1 MALTYVR
8 RIGCWIALVLL
19 LGCLIPVH
27 AMQTSSGISGTV
39 LEKETGMPVPGALAL
54 VADPKISAVTDKEGK
69 FSLSLP
75 PGIYELKVSFIGFRT
90 IKQAVEVQSGMLPLT
105 LGLETEEIGLDQ
117 VEVLSTGYQQIPK
130 ERATGSFAFLD
141 QDLVDRRVS
150 TSVLDRLEDVTPG
163 LIFNRAGAIN
173 DPISIRGRSTLF
185 GNTLPL
191 IVIDNLPYEGPI
203 ENINP
208 NDVASIT
215 VLKDAAAASI
225 WGAQA
230 GNGVIV
236 ITTKSGKFNQPIQVS
251 LQSNLTMVEQQ
262 DLFYQPLMDMGDF
275 IQQER
280 NLFNSGFYNSR
291 ITNAARLPVSPVV
304 ETLLAAREGRITE
317 EEANARLNQFANQDS
332 RGELSSYYFRP
343 QFKQQNAVQV
353 SGGGEKYRFNFS
365 AGLDSNQE
373 DIVGNDNRRIT
384 VNARQDWRLWDGK
397 LDITTGIALVKS
409 DRRVRTA
416 LPNLYPYEK
425 LTDGQGNPVPVVGLL
440 NSRFVE
446 STRDSELLDWRF
458 IPLDE
463 INRRN
468 EKTTGMDWR
477 ANLGLS
483 YKLIE
488 GLTAQV
494 QYQFWNNQNTFRNL
508 ESLDLYAVRHQIN
521 SFTQIDSE
529 GNLSFPIP
537 RASRLNQQLSN
548 ALSHNL
554 RASFAYRLSRENH
567 ELNALG
573 GWELRDLQTN
583 SDQALYYGY
592 DDVRGLSTPVDYIT
606 QFRLYQNQGN
616 LQTIPYQGTHSGLV
630 DRYVSYFANAAYT
643 YRGKYTI
650 SASGRRDLSNLFG
663 VETNQRG
670 VPLWS
675 AGLGWTISE
684 EEFFG
689 GEYLPYLKLRASYGY
704 NGNIDK
710 STTAFTTLLY
720 QNFHPYVTG
729 LRNAYITNPPNPNLR
744 WEKIR
749 IFNLGLDFENKSG
762 RLSGSLEFYSK
773 RGEDLIGETEVPD
786 SNGIYVVRGNFSETL
801 TNGFDFI
808 LNTVN
813 VVKPIRWSTQF
824 LFSGVRDEVLSFQG
838 TRTVS
843 QYLGGASN
851 VVPQEGRPLFA
862 VYSYPWGGLDPDTGN
877 PLGFL
882 NGELSENY
890 SQIIGAQ
897 TPETLQFHGSARPT
911 VFGSIRNDLAW
922 KGWSLSINTSFR
934 LGYYYRRRSV
944 DYAALSRGEITHAD
958 YSNRWREPGDE
969 LITQIPSQPG
979 ALNTLRQLFYQSSSV
994 LVERGDHLRLQDIR
1008 LGYTWDKLN
1017 SPGLPFQRLE
1027 IFTYLNNV
1035 GILWKATSEPLD
1047 PDFPMMRPL
1056 RSAAFGLRMNF

>member
-1 MALTYVR
+1 
-8 RIGCWIALVLL
+8 
-19 LGCLIPVH
+19 
-27 AMQTSSGISGTV
+27 MQTGSGISGTV
-39 LEKETGMPVPGALAL
+39 LEKETGMPVPGALVL
-54 VADPKISAVTDKEGK
+54 VSDPNISAVTDKEGK
-69 FSLSLP
+69 FSLSLK
-75 PGIYELKVSFIGFRT
+75 PGAYELRISFIGFRT
-90 IKQAVEVQSGMLPLT
+90 IQQTVEVPLGMLPLT
-105 LGLETEEIGLDQ
+105 VALETDEIGLDQ

-141 QDLVDRRVS
+141 QELVDRRVS

-251 LQSNLTMVEQQ
+251 LQSNLTRVEQQ
-262 DLFYQPLMDMGDF
+262 DLFYQPLMGMGDF
-275 IQQER
+275 IEQER
-280 NLFNSGFYNSR
+280 NLFNTGFYNAR

-304 ETLLAAREGRITE
+304 ETLLAARSGLISGQ
-317 EEANARLNQFANQDS
+317 EATARLSQFAMQDS
-332 RGELSSYYFRP
+332 REELSKYYYRP
-343 QFKQQNAVQV
+343 AVRQQYAVQV
-353 SGGGEKYRFNFS
+353 SGGGDKYRFNYS
-365 AGLDSNQE
+365 AGLDSNLE
-373 DIVGNDNRRIT
+373 DIRGNGNRRIT
-384 VNARQDWRLWDGK
+384 LNARQDWRLLNGK
-397 LDITTGIALVKS
+397 LDIATGIALVRS
-409 DRRVRTA
+409 DRRVSTA

-425 LTDGQGNPVPVVGLL
+425 LTDGEGNPAPVVGLL

-446 STRDSELLDWRF
+446 STVGSELLDWRF
-458 IPLDE
+458 IPLEE

-468 EKTTGMDWR
+468 ENSTAMDWR

-483 YKLIE
+483 YKLRD

-508 ESLDLYAVRHQIN
+508 ESLELYAVRHQIN
-521 SFTQIDSE
+521 SFTQLGTQ

-537 RASRLNQQLSN
+537 RGGRLNQQLSN
-548 ALSHNL
+548 SLSHNL
-554 RASFAYRLSRENH
+554 RASLAYRLAKENH

-573 GWELRDLQTN
+573 GWELRDLQTL

-592 DDVRGLSTPVDYIT
+592 DDARGLSTPVDYIT

-616 LQTIPYQGTHSGLV
+616 LQTIPYQGNHSGLV
-630 DRYVSYFANAAYT
+630 DRYASYFANAAYT
-643 YRGKYTI
+643 YRNKYTF
-650 SASGRRDLSNLFG
+650 SASGRRDMSNLFG

-684 EEFFG
+684 EEFYQG
-689 GEYLPYLKLRASYGY
+689 KSLPYLKLRASYGY

-720 QNFHPYVTG
+720 QNVHPYITG
-729 LRNAYITNPPNPNLR
+729 LRNAFITNPPNPNLR

-749 IFNLGLDFENKSG
+749 IFNLGLDFESRNG
-762 RLSGSLEFYSK
+762 RLGGSLEFYSK

-786 SNGIYVVRGNFSETL
+786 SNGIYVVRGNFSQTR
-801 TNGFDFI
+801 TDGFDLV

-813 VVKPIRWSTQF
+813 VLKPVRWSTQF
-824 LFSGVRDEVLSFQG
+824 LLSGVRDEVLSFQG

-862 VYSYPWGGLDPDTGN
+862 VYSYPWGGLAPDTGN
-877 PLGFL
+877 PRGFL

-890 SQIIGAQ
+890 SQIIGTQ
-897 TPETLQFHGSARPT
+897 TPETLRFHGSARPT
-911 VFGSIRNDLAW
+911 VFGSIRNEFEW
-922 KGWSLSINTSFR
+922 KGWSLSVNTSFR

-958 YSNRWREPGDE
+958 YSNRWRAPGDE
-969 LITQIPSQPG
+969 LITQIPSQPTT
-979 ALNTLRQLFYQSSSV
+979 LNTLRQSFYQSSSV

-1017 SPGLPFQRLE
+1017 FPGLPFQRLE
-1027 IFTYLNNV
+1027 VFTYLNNV
-1035 GILWKATSEPLD
+1035 GILWKATEDPLD

>member
-1 MALTYVR
+1 
-8 RIGCWIALVLL
+8 
-19 LGCLIPVH
+19 
-27 AMQTSSGISGTV
+27 MQTGSGISGTV
-39 LEKETGMPVPGALAL
+39 LEKETGVPVPGALVL
-54 VADPKISAVTDKEGK
+54 VSDPNISAVSDKEGK
-69 FSLSLP
+69 FSLSLK
-75 PGIYELKVSFIGFRT
+75 PGAYELRISFIGFRT
-90 IKQAVEVQSGMLPLT
+90 IQQTVEVPLGMLPLT
-105 LGLETEEIGLDQ
+105 VALETEEIGLDQ

-141 QDLVDRRVS
+141 QELVDRRVS

-251 LQSNLTMVEQQ
+251 LQSNLTRVEQQ
-262 DLFYQPLMDMGDF
+262 DLYYQPLMGMGDF
-275 IQQER
+275 IEQER
-280 NLFNSGFYNSR
+280 NLFNTGFYNAR

-304 ETLLAAREGRITE
+304 ETLLAARSGLISGQ
-317 EEANARLNQFANQDS
+317 EATARLNQFAMQDS
-332 RGELSSYYFRP
+332 REELSKYYYRP
-343 QFKQQNAVQV
+343 AVRQQHAVQV
-353 SGGGEKYRFNFS
+353 SGGGDKYRFNYS
-365 AGLDSNQE
+365 AGLDSNLE
-373 DIVGNDNRRIT
+373 DIRGNGNRRIT
-384 VNARQDWRLWDGK
+384 LNARQDWRLLNGK
-397 LDITTGIALVKS
+397 LDIATGIALVRS
-409 DRRVRTA
+409 DRRVSTA

-425 LTDGQGNPVPVVGLL
+425 LTDGEGNAVPVVGLL

-446 STRDSELLDWRF
+446 STVGSELLDWRF
-458 IPLDE
+458 IPLEE

-468 EKTTGMDWR
+468 ETSTAMDWR

-483 YKLIE
+483 YKLRD

-521 SFTQIDSE
+521 SFTQLGTQ

-537 RASRLNQQLSN
+537 RGGRLNQQLSN
-548 ALSHNL
+548 SLSHNL
-554 RASFAYRLSRENH
+554 RASLAYRLAKENH

-573 GWELRDLQTN
+573 GWELRDLQTL

-592 DDVRGLSTPVDYIT
+592 DDARGLSTPVDYIT

-616 LQTIPYQGTHSGLV
+616 LQTIPYQGNHSGLV

-643 YRGKYTI
+643 YRNKYTF
-650 SASGRRDLSNLFG
+650 SASGRRDMSNLFG

-684 EEFFG
+684 EEFYQG
-689 GEYLPYLKLRASYGY
+689 KSLPYLKLRASYGY

-720 QNFHPYVTG
+720 QNVHPYITG
-729 LRNAYITNPPNPNLR
+729 LRNAFITNPPNPNLR

-749 IFNLGLDFENKSG
+749 IFNLGLDFESRNG
-762 RLSGSLEFYSK
+762 RLGGSLEFYSK
-773 RGEDLIGETEVPD
+773 RGQDLIGETEVPD

-801 TNGFDFI
+801 TNGFDLV

-824 LFSGVRDEVLSFQG
+824 LLSGVRDEVLSFLG

-851 VVPQEGRPLFA
+851 VVPQEGRPLFS
-862 VYSYPWGGLDPDTGN
+862 VYSYPWGGLAPDTGN
-877 PLGFL
+877 PRGFL

-890 SQIIGAQ
+890 SQIIGTQ
-897 TPETLQFHGSARPT
+897 TPETLRFHGSARPT
-911 VFGSIRNDLAW
+911 VFGSIRNDFQW
-922 KGWSLSINTSFR
+922 KGWSLSVNTSFR

-958 YSNRWREPGDE
+958 YSNRWRAPGDE
-969 LITQIPSQPG
+969 LITRIPSQPTT
-979 ALNTLRQLFYQSSSV
+979 LNTLRQSFYQSSSV

-1027 IFTYLNNV
+1027 VFTYLNNV
-1035 GILWKATSEPLD
+1035 GILWKATEDPLD

>member
-1 MALTYVR
+1 
-8 RIGCWIALVLL
+8 
-19 LGCLIPVH
+19 
-27 AMQTSSGISGTV
+27 MQTGSGISGTV
-39 LEKETGMPVPGALAL
+39 LEKETGVPVPGALVL
-54 VADPKISAVTDKEGK
+54 VSDPNISAVSDKEGK
-69 FSLSLP
+69 FSLSLK
-75 PGIYELKVSFIGFRT
+75 PGAYELRISFIGFRT
-90 IKQAVEVQSGMLPLT
+90 IQQTVEVLSGMLPLT
-105 LGLETEEIGLDQ
+105 VALETEEIGLDQ

-141 QDLVDRRVS
+141 QELVDRRVS

-251 LQSNLTMVEQQ
+251 LQSNLTRVEQQ
-262 DLFYQPLMDMGDF
+262 DLFYQPLMGMGDF
-275 IQQER
+275 IEQER
-280 NLFNSGFYNSR
+280 NLFNTGFYNAR

-304 ETLLAAREGRITE
+304 ETLLAARSGLISGQ
-317 EEANARLNQFANQDS
+317 EATARLSQFAMQDS
-332 RGELSSYYFRP
+332 REELSKYYYRP
-343 QFKQQNAVQV
+343 AVRQQHAVQV
-353 SGGGEKYRFNFS
+353 SGGGDKYRFNYS
-365 AGLDSNQE
+365 AGLDSNLE
-373 DIVGNDNRRIT
+373 DIRGNGNRRIT
-384 VNARQDWRLWDGK
+384 LNARQDWRLLNGK
-397 LDITTGIALVKS
+397 LDIATGIALVRS
-409 DRRVRTA
+409 DRRVSTA

-425 LTDGQGNPVPVVGLL
+425 LTDGEGNPVPVVGLL

-446 STRDSELLDWRF
+446 STVGSELLDWRF
-458 IPLDE
+458 IPLEE

-468 EKTTGMDWR
+468 ETSTAMDWR

-483 YKLIE
+483 YKLRD

-508 ESLDLYAVRHQIN
+508 ESLELYAVRHQIN
-521 SFTQIDSE
+521 SFTQLGTQ

-537 RASRLNQQLSN
+537 RGGRLNQQLSN
-548 ALSHNL
+548 SLSHNL
-554 RASFAYRLSRENH
+554 RASLAYRLAKENH

-573 GWELRDLQTN
+573 GWELRDLQTL

-592 DDVRGLSTPVDYIT
+592 DDARGLSTPVDYIT

-616 LQTIPYQGTHSGLV
+616 LQTIPYQGNHSGLV

-643 YRGKYTI
+643 YRNKYTF
-650 SASGRRDLSNLFG
+650 SASGRRDMSNLFG

-684 EEFFG
+684 EEFYQG
-689 GEYLPYLKLRASYGY
+689 KSLPYLKLRASYGY

-720 QNFHPYVTG
+720 QNVHPYITG
-729 LRNAYITNPPNPNLR
+729 LRNAFITNPPNPNLR

-749 IFNLGLDFENKSG
+749 IFNLGLDFESRNG
-762 RLSGSLEFYSK
+762 RLGGSLEFYSK
-773 RGEDLIGETEVPD
+773 RGQDLIGETEVPD

-801 TNGFDFI
+801 TNGFDLV

-824 LFSGVRDEVLSFQG
+824 LLSGVRDEVLSFQG

-862 VYSYPWGGLDPDTGN
+862 VYSYPWGGLAPDTGN
-877 PLGFL
+877 PRGFL

-890 SQIIGAQ
+890 SQIIGTQ
-897 TPETLQFHGSARPT
+897 TPETLRFHGSARPT
-911 VFGSIRNDLAW
+911 VFGSIRNDFQW
-922 KGWSLSINTSFR
+922 KGWSLSVNTSFR

-958 YSNRWREPGDE
+958 YSNRWRAPGDE
-969 LITQIPSQPG
+969 LITRIPSQPTT
-979 ALNTLRQLFYQSSSV
+979 LNTLRQSFYQSSSV

-1027 IFTYLNNV
+1027 VFTYLNNV
-1035 GILWKATSEPLD
+1035 GILWKATEDPLD

>member
-1 MALTYVR
+1 
-8 RIGCWIALVLL
+8 
-19 LGCLIPVH
+19 
-27 AMQTSSGISGTV
+27 MQTGSGISGTV
-39 LEKETGMPVPGALAL
+39 LEKETGVPVPGALVL
-54 VADPKISAVTDKEGK
+54 VSDPNISAVTDKEGK
-69 FSLSLP
+69 FSLSLK
-75 PGIYELKVSFIGFRT
+75 PGAYELRISFIGFRT
-90 IKQAVEVQSGMLPLT
+90 IQQTVEVLSGMLPLT
-105 LGLETEEIGLDQ
+105 VVLETEEIGLDQ

-141 QDLVDRRVS
+141 QELVDRRVS

-251 LQSNLTMVEQQ
+251 LQSNLTRVEQQ
-262 DLFYQPLMDMGDF
+262 DLYYQPLMGMGDF
-275 IQQER
+275 IEQER
-280 NLFNSGFYNSR
+280 NLFNTGFYNAR

-304 ETLLAAREGRITE
+304 ETLLAARSGLISGQ
-317 EEANARLNQFANQDS
+317 EATARLSQFAMQDS
-332 RGELSSYYFRP
+332 REELSKYYYRP
-343 QFKQQNAVQV
+343 AVRQQHAVQV
-353 SGGGEKYRFNFS
+353 SGGGDKYRFNYS
-365 AGLDSNQE
+365 AGLDSNLE
-373 DIVGNDNRRIT
+373 DIQGNGNRRIT
-384 VNARQDWRLWDGK
+384 LNARQDWRLLNGK
-397 LDITTGIALVKS
+397 LDIATGIALVRS
-409 DRRVRTA
+409 DRRVSTA

-425 LTDGQGNPVPVVGLL
+425 LTDGEGNPVPVVGLL

-446 STRDSELLDWRF
+446 STVGSELLDWRF
-458 IPLDE
+458 IPLEE

-468 EKTTGMDWR
+468 ETSTAMDWR

-483 YKLIE
+483 YKLRD

-508 ESLDLYAVRHQIN
+508 ESLELYAVRHQIN
-521 SFTQIDSE
+521 SFTQLGTQ

-537 RASRLNQQLSN
+537 RGGRLNQQLSN
-548 ALSHNL
+548 SLSHNL
-554 RASFAYRLSRENH
+554 RASLAYRLAKENH

-573 GWELRDLQTN
+573 GWELRDLQTL

-592 DDVRGLSTPVDYIT
+592 DDARGLSTPVDYIT

-616 LQTIPYQGTHSGLV
+616 LQTIPYQGNHSGLV

-643 YRGKYTI
+643 YRNKYTF
-650 SASGRRDLSNLFG
+650 SASGRRDMSNLFG

-684 EEFFG
+684 EEFYQG
-689 GEYLPYLKLRASYGY
+689 KSLPYLKLRASYGY

-720 QNFHPYVTG
+720 QNVHPYITG
-729 LRNAYITNPPNPNLR
+729 LRNAFITNPPNPNLR

-749 IFNLGLDFENKSG
+749 IFNLGLDFESRNG
-762 RLSGSLEFYSK
+762 RLGGSLEFYSK

-801 TNGFDFI
+801 TNGFDLV

-813 VVKPIRWSTQF
+813 VLKPVRWSTQF
-824 LFSGVRDEVLSFQG
+824 LLSGVRDEVLSFQG

-862 VYSYPWGGLDPDTGN
+862 VYSYPWGGLAPDTGN
-877 PLGFL
+877 PRGFL

-890 SQIIGAQ
+890 SQIIGTQ
-897 TPETLQFHGSARPT
+897 TPETLRFHGSARPT
-911 VFGSIRNDLAW
+911 VFGSIRNDFQW
-922 KGWSLSINTSFR
+922 KGWSLSVNTSFR

-958 YSNRWREPGDE
+958 YSNRWRAPGDE
-969 LITQIPSQPG
+969 LITQIPSQPTT
-979 ALNTLRQLFYQSSSV
+979 LNTLRQSFFQSSSV

-1027 IFTYLNNV
+1027 VFTYLNNV
-1035 GILWKATSEPLD
+1035 GILWKATEDPLD

>member
-1 MALTYVR
+1 
-8 RIGCWIALVLL
+8 
-19 LGCLIPVH
+19 
-27 AMQTSSGISGTV
+27 MQTGSGISGTV
-39 LEKETGMPVPGALAL
+39 LEKETGMPVPGALVL
-54 VADPKISAVTDKEGK
+54 VSDPNISAVTDKEGK
-69 FSLSLP
+69 FSLSLK
-75 PGIYELKVSFIGFRT
+75 PGAYELRISFIGFRT
-90 IKQAVEVQSGMLPLT
+90 IQQTVEVLSGMLPLT
-105 LGLETEEIGLDQ
+105 VALETEEIGLDQ

-141 QDLVDRRVS
+141 QELVDRRVS

-251 LQSNLTMVEQQ
+251 LQSNLTRVEQQ
-262 DLFYQPLMDMGDF
+262 DLFYQPLMGMGDF
-275 IQQER
+275 IEQER
-280 NLFNSGFYNSR
+280 NLFNTGFYNAR

-304 ETLLAAREGRITE
+304 ETLLAARSGLISGQ
-317 EEANARLNQFANQDS
+317 EATARLSQFAMQDS
-332 RGELSSYYFRP
+332 REELSKYYYRP
-343 QFKQQNAVQV
+343 AVRQQHAVQV
-353 SGGGEKYRFNFS
+353 SGGGDKYRFNYS
-365 AGLDSNQE
+365 AGLDSNLE
-373 DIVGNDNRRIT
+373 DIRGNGNRRIT
-384 VNARQDWRLWDGK
+384 LNARQDWRLLNGK
-397 LDITTGIALVKS
+397 LDIATGIALVRS
-409 DRRVRTA
+409 DRRVSTA

-425 LTDGQGNPVPVVGLL
+425 LTDGEGNPVPVVGLL

-446 STRDSELLDWRF
+446 STVGSELLDWRF
-458 IPLDE
+458 IPLEE

-468 EKTTGMDWR
+468 ENSTAMDWR

-483 YKLIE
+483 YKLRD

-521 SFTQIDSE
+521 SFTQLGTQ

-537 RASRLNQQLSN
+537 RGGRLNQQLSN
-548 ALSHNL
+548 SLSHNL
-554 RASFAYRLSRENH
+554 RASLAYRLAKENH

-573 GWELRDLQTN
+573 GWELRDLQTL

-592 DDVRGLSTPVDYIT
+592 DDARGLSTPVDYIT

-616 LQTIPYQGTHSGLV
+616 LQTIPYQGNHSGLV

-643 YRGKYTI
+643 YRNKYTF
-650 SASGRRDLSNLFG
+650 SASGRRDMSNLFG

-684 EEFFG
+684 EEFYQG
-689 GEYLPYLKLRASYGY
+689 KSLPYLKLRASYGY

-720 QNFHPYVTG
+720 QNVHPYITG
-729 LRNAYITNPPNPNLR
+729 LRNAFITNPPNPNLR

-749 IFNLGLDFENKSG
+749 IFNLGLDFESRNG
-762 RLSGSLEFYSK
+762 RLGGSLEFYSK
-773 RGEDLIGETEVPD
+773 RGQDLIGETEVPD

-801 TNGFDFI
+801 TNGFDLV

-824 LFSGVRDEVLSFQG
+824 LLSGVRDEVLSFQG

-862 VYSYPWGGLDPDTGN
+862 VYSYPWGGLAPDTGN
-877 PLGFL
+877 PRGFL

-890 SQIIGAQ
+890 SQIIGTQ
-897 TPETLQFHGSARPT
+897 TPETLRFHGSARPT
-911 VFGSIRNDLAW
+911 VFGSIRNDFQW
-922 KGWSLSINTSFR
+922 KGWSLSVNTSFR

-969 LITQIPSQPG
+969 LITQIPSQPTT
-979 ALNTLRQLFYQSSSV
+979 LNTLRQSFYQSSSV

-1027 IFTYLNNV
+1027 VFTYLNNV
-1035 GILWKATSEPLD
+1035 GILWKATEDPLD

>member
-1 MALTYVR
+1 
-8 RIGCWIALVLL
+8 
-19 LGCLIPVH
+19 
-27 AMQTSSGISGTV
+27 MQTGSGISGTV
-39 LEKETGMPVPGALAL
+39 LEKETGMPVPGALVL
-54 VADPKISAVTDKEGK
+54 VSDPNISAVTDKEGK
-69 FSLSLP
+69 FSLSLK
-75 PGIYELKVSFIGFRT
+75 PGAYELRISFIGFRT
-90 IKQAVEVQSGMLPLT
+90 IQQTVEVPLGMLPLT
-105 LGLETEEIGLDQ
+105 VALETDEIGLDQ

-141 QDLVDRRVS
+141 QELVDRRVS

-251 LQSNLTMVEQQ
+251 LQSNLTRVEQQ
-262 DLFYQPLMDMGDF
+262 DLFYQPLMEMEDF

-280 NLFNSGFYNSR
+280 NLFNTGFYNAR

-304 ETLLAAREGRITE
+304 ETLLAARSGLISEQ
-317 EEANARLNQFANQDS
+317 EATARLSQFAMQDS
-332 RGELSSYYFRP
+332 REELNKYYYRP
-343 QFKQQNAVQV
+343 AVRQQHAVQV
-353 SGGGEKYRFNFS
+353 SGGGDKYRFNYS
-365 AGLDSNQE
+365 AGLDSNLE
-373 DIVGNDNRRIT
+373 DIRGNGNRRIT
-384 VNARQDWRLWDGK
+384 LNARQDWRLLNGK
-397 LDITTGIALVKS
+397 LDIATGIALVRS
-409 DRRVRTA
+409 DRRVSTT

-425 LTDGQGNPVPVVGLL
+425 LTDGEGNPVSVVGLL

-446 STRDSELLDWRF
+446 STVGSELLDWRF
-458 IPLDE
+458 IPLEE

-468 EKTTGMDWR
+468 ENSTAMDWR

-483 YKLIE
+483 YKLRD

-508 ESLDLYAVRHQIN
+508 ESLELYAVRHQIN
-521 SFTQIDSE
+521 SFTQLGMQ

-537 RASRLNQQLSN
+537 RGGRLNQQLSN
-548 ALSHNL
+548 SLSHNL
-554 RASFAYRLSRENH
+554 RASLAYRLAKENH

-573 GWELRDLQTN
+573 GWELRDLQTL

-592 DDVRGLSTPVDYIT
+592 DDARGLSTPVDYIT

-616 LQTIPYQGTHSGLV
+616 LQTIPYQGNHSGLV

-643 YRGKYTI
+643 YRNKYTF
-650 SASGRRDLSNLFG
+650 SASGRRDMSNLFG

-684 EEFFG
+684 EEFYQG
-689 GEYLPYLKLRASYGY
+689 KSLPYLKLRASYGY

-720 QNFHPYVTG
+720 QNVHPYITG
-729 LRNAYITNPPNPNLR
+729 LRNAFITNPPNPNLR

-749 IFNLGLDFENKSG
+749 IFNLGLDFESRNG
-762 RLSGSLEFYSK
+762 RLGGSLEFYSK

-801 TNGFDFI
+801 TNGFDLV

-824 LFSGVRDEVLSFQG
+824 LLSGVRDEVLSFQG

-851 VVPQEGRPLFA
+851 VVPQEGRPLFS
-862 VYSYPWGGLDPDTGN
+862 VYSYPWGGLAPDTGN
-877 PLGFL
+877 PRGFL

-890 SQIIGAQ
+890 SQIIGTQ
-897 TPETLQFHGSARPT
+897 TPETLRFHGSARPT
-911 VFGSIRNDLAW
+911 VFGSIRNDFQW
-922 KGWSLSINTSFR
+922 KGWSLSVNTSFR

-958 YSNRWREPGDE
+958 YSNRWRAPGDE
-969 LITQIPSQPG
+969 LITWIPSQPTT
-979 ALNTLRQLFYQSSSV
+979 LNTLRQSFYQSSSV

-1027 IFTYLNNV
+1027 VFTYLNNV
-1035 GILWKATSEPLD
+1035 GILWKATEDPLD

>member
-1 MALTYVR
+1 MAKYYLSK
-8 RIGCWIALVLL
+8 
-19 LGCLIPVH
+19 LGCLALLLILSVCLIPAH
-27 AMQTSSGISGTV
+27 AMQNRSGISGTV
-39 LEKETGMPVPGALAL
+39 LEGKTGTPIPGALVL
-54 VADPKISAVTDKEGK
+54 VTEPKMSAITDEAGK
-69 FSLSLP
+69 FTLALQ
-75 PGIYELKVSFIGFRT
+75 PGNYELSISFIGFKTVR
-90 IKQAVEVQSGMLPLT
+90 QSVEVQAGVLQLDLSM
-105 LGLETEEIGLDQ
+105 ETEEIGLDQ
-117 VEVLSTGYQQIPK
+117 VEVLSTGYQQIPR

-141 QDLVDRRVS
+141 QELVDRRVS
-150 TSVLDRLEDVTPG
+150 TNILERLEDVTPG
-163 LIFNRAGAIN
+163 LIFNRTGALN

-185 GNTLPL
+185 GNTMPL

-262 DLFYQPLMDMGDF
+262 DLFYQPLMGMDDF
-275 IQQER
+275 INQER
-280 NLFNSGFYNSR
+280 NLFNSGFYNAR

-317 EEANARLNQFANQDS
+317 QEANARLNQFARQDS
-332 RGELSSYYFRP
+332 RAELSRYFYRP
-343 QFKQQNAVQV
+343 QFRQQNAVQV

-365 AGLDSNQE
+365 GGFDSNQE
-373 DIVGNDNRRIT
+373 EIIGNENRRIT
-384 VNARQDWRLWDGK
+384 INARQDWRLLNGK
-397 LDITTGIALVKS
+397 LDISTGVALTKA
-409 DRRVRTA
+409 DRNVSTA
-416 LPNLYPYEK
+416 LPSLYPYES
-425 LTDGQGNPVPVVGLL
+425 LTDPQGTPISVVGLL
-440 NSRFVE
+440 NTRFVE
-446 STRDSELLDWRF
+446 STRNTELLDWRF
-458 IPLDE
+458 IPLEE
-463 INRRN
+463 INRRDEATN
-468 EKTTGMDWR
+468 SMDWR
-477 ANLGLS
+477 GNLGLS
-483 YKLIE
+483 YKLTD

-508 ESLDLYAVRHQIN
+508 ESLDLYSVRHQIN
-521 SFTQIDSE
+521 SFTQVDSN

-537 RASRLNQQLSN
+537 RAGRLNQRVTNS
-548 ALSHNL
+548 LSHNL
-554 RASFAYRLSRENH
+554 RASVAYSLRKEDH
-567 ELNALG
+567 EINALG

-592 DDVRGLSTPVDYIT
+592 DDVRGLSTPVDYIS
-606 QFRLYQNQGN
+606 QFRLYQNPGN
-616 LQTIPYQGTHSGLV
+616 LQTIPYQGTHAGLV
-630 DRYVSYFANAAYT
+630 DRYVSYFGNAAYT
-643 YRGKYTI
+643 YRNKYTV
-650 SASGRRDLSNLFG
+650 SASARKDMSNLFG

-675 AGLGWTISE
+675 TGLGWTISE
-684 EEFFG
+684 EDFYN
-689 GEYLPYLKLRASYGY
+689 GEKLPYLKLRASYGY

-729 LRNAYITNPPNPNLR
+729 LRNAFITNPPNPNLR

-749 IFNLGLDFENKSG
+749 IINLGLDFESLSG

-773 RGEDLIGETEVPD
+773 KGEDLIGESEVPD
-786 SNGIYVVRGNFSETL
+786 SNGIYVVRGNFSETR
-801 TNGFDFI
+801 TRGFDLI

-813 VVKPIRWSTQF
+813 ILKPIRWTTQ
-824 LFSGVRDEVLSFQG
+824 LLMSGVQDEVISFQG
-838 TRTVS
+838 ARTIS

-862 VYSYPWGGLDPDTGN
+862 VYSYPWGGLDPDNGN

-882 NGELSENY
+882 DGELSDNY
-890 SQIIGAQ
+890 SRIIGAM
-897 TPETLQFHGSARPT
+897 TPETLQFHGSSRPT
-911 VFGSIRNDLAW
+911 LFGSIRNDFEW
-922 KGWSLSINTSFR
+922 KGWSLSINMSYR

-944 DYAALSRGEITHAD
+944 DYVALSRGEISHAD
-958 YSNRWREPGDE
+958 YANRWREPGDE
-969 LITQIPSQPG
+969 LNTQIPSQPT
-979 ALNTLRQLFYQSSSV
+979 ALNTLRHSFYQSSSI

-1008 LGYTWDKLN
+1008 LGYTWDKLS

-1035 GILWKATSEPLD
+1035 SILWKASSDPLD
-1047 PDFPMMRPL
+1047 PDFPMMPPL